1 MEPKKTA
8 REQHIAVFGESG
20 SGKTVLVSSFY
31 GSALEPAFADTSF
44 FNIVADDVADGRRLH
59 QNYLGMKNSSTLPL
73 STRATTSYA
82 FSIKR
87 RPGADAAAKKPA
99 EDLRLVWHDYPGEWF
114 ESEPESPTEGQRRL
128 ATFRALLGSDVAVVL
143 VDAQRL
149 IDNAG
154 EEERYLK
161 ALLSGFK
168 TNLVR
173 LHEELLPD
181 RKPLV
186 QFPRIWLIALSKAD
200 LLPDMDVDG
209 FRDLMTEKA
218 AAEMS
223 ALGKEISTFVEA
235 PEALSVGEDFLLL
248 SSAKFE
254 PGKIEVSKRTGL
266 DLILPIAAMLPFA
279 RHLTWAKRL
288 KDGGRVAKQLLDR
301 AGPLLLLF
309 NGKVK
314 FPGPIGV
321 VAALV
326 LPKASEALAKLAGTQ
341 LQAFHDRAVA
351 RHDFLTAVLT
361 QFQLD
366 LERGEKKKVLIR
378 SIRSSG

>member
-1 MEPKKTA
+1 MEPKKVA

-31 GSALEPAFADTSF
+31 GSALEPSFADSSL
-44 FNIVADDVADGRRLH
+44 FNIVADDVAAGRGLH
-59 QNYLGMKNSSTLPL
+59 QNYLGMKNSAALPQA
-73 STRATTSYA
+73 TRQTTSYA
-82 FSIKR
+82 FSVKR
-87 RPGADAAAKKPA
+87 RPGAEAAARKPA

-114 ESEPESPTEGQRRL
+114 ESEPQGATERQRRL
-128 ATFRALLGSDVAVVL
+128 NTFRALLGSDVAVVL

-161 ALLSGFK
+161 ALLSGFS
-168 TNLVR
+168 THLIQLR
-173 LHEELLPD
+173 DELLRD
-181 RKPLV
+181 GKPLV
-186 QFPRIWLIALSKAD
+186 QFPRIWLVALSKSD

-218 AAEMS
+218 AAEMT
-223 ALGKEISTFVEA
+223 ALGKEIATFVEA
-235 PEALSVGEDFLLL
+235 PEALSVGEDFVLL

-254 PGKIEVSKRTGL
+254 PGKIEVGKRTGL

-279 RHLTWAKRL
+279 RHLAWAKRL
-288 KDGGRVAKQLLDR
+288 KDGGKVAKQLLDS

-309 NGKVK
+309 NGKIK

-321 VAALV
+321 LAALL
-326 LPKASEALAKLAGTQ
+326 LPKAGEALAKLAGSQ

-351 RHDFLTAVLT
+351 KHDFLTAVLT

-366 LERGEKKKVLIR
+366 LDRGVEKKVLGR
-378 SIRSSG
+378 SNR